1 MSDAVIVALIG
12 LIGSGVGAFGGI
24 LISSKLTQYRL
35 EQLERKVNEHNKVVD
50 RVYKLEERVEVHDEK
65 IRVIATRLDDFVEDS
80 K

>member
-1 MSDAVIVALIG
+1 MSDAVIIALIG
-12 LIGSGVGAFGGI
+12 LIGSGIGAFGGI

-35 EQLERKVNEHNKVVD
+35 EQLEKKVDEHNQLID

-65 IRVIATRLDDFVEDS
+65 IRVIGARLDDFVEDS